1 MSRPGIVCA
10 GLVLL
15 ASVGCVGEAFLA
27 PFTNTARYTQV
38 ADGTPGVVSAVLQ
51 EGFGGVGI
59 TMFVKRHG
67 EEIRLAGQT
76 KAGDVFCVYV
86 RPGREAGAAKS
97 LVTIKWDRQ
106 PDEPL
111 WKSVVEWLATRAPEK
126 DGPAEELRSPGDSPA

>member
-10 GLVLL
+10 GLLLL
-15 ASVGCVGEAFLA
+15 ASVGCVNEAFLA
-27 PFTNTARYTQV
+27 PFTNTGKYTQV
-38 ADGTPGVVSAVLQ
+38 VDATPGVASAVLQ

-76 KAGDVFCVYV
+76 KANDVFCVYV
-86 RPGREAGAAKS
+86 RPGREATSTKS
-97 LVTIKWDRQ
+97 MVTIKWDGQ

-111 WKSVVEWLATRAPEK
+111 WKSVVEWLATCAPEK
-126 DGPAEELRSPGDSPA
+126 DGPAKEL